1 MKNRTSKNV
10 QFNIHHNTVGEV
22 ILPLNKSLFN
32 WVIENLI
39 KNAVD
44 AMEGKGSITIYLV
57 ENHKEASIEI
67 TDTGKGIA
75 KGKHK
80 TIFNPGYTS
89 KDRGWGLGLSLAKR
103 IIENYHGGKIF
114 VTNSEI
120 DKGTTFKITL
130 PK

>member
-1 MKNRTSKNV
+1 VLINIKNLA
-10 QFNIHHNTVGEV
+10 TVPI
-22 ILPLNKSLFN
+22 ILPLNASLFN

-44 AMEGKGSITIYLV
+44 AMDGKGAITVTIEEQSKQAVILV
-57 ENHKEASIEI
+57 S
-67 TDTGKGIA
+67 DTGKGLP
-75 KGKHK
+75 KNKFK

-103 IIENYHGGKIF
+103 IIENYHRGKI
-114 VTNSEI
+114 VVHSSEI
-120 DKGTTFKITL
+120 NVGTIFRITL